1 MLSQKE
7 IVISMKY
14 VKNTL
19 FLLLKKSTCKYLSYY
34 SNI

>member
-7 IVISMKY
+7 ITSMKY

-19 FLLLKKSTCKYLSYY
+19 FLLLKKSTRKYLSYY